1 MNKKEKF
8 FITGGFGYIGTAF
21 AKAALK
27 RGFAVALY
35 DSLIYEQNFH
45 KIKKEILA
53 DSKKR
58 ETKFIIGDNRN
69 TELLEKSLKEFKPTY
84 VLHFGE
90 LSSVYMCNHNP
101 AYTEDI
107 NYNAS
112 KEVINIC
119 AKLKVP
125 VIYNSSSSVYGNQK
139 KIKPMKENDHLP
151 EPTDNYCKYKLM
163 MEEHI
168 KEKVKKNPNF
178 KIIVFRP
185 ATVCGLA
192 PRMRLELLP
201 NHFTYCAVAKGLLR
215 ISELNA
221 YRAAI
226 DIEDLVDG
234 YFKVIEKGKWKKL
247 IYNIG
252 HYNMSKKQFGTGIQ
266 KVVKCKIGPIADIGD
281 LRNLQIDCSLFN
293 KEFNFRPEKQYT
305 TTIKEVADWIENNLV
320 EIEHTNYAGLINMS
334 LEKWLKLI

>member
-1 MNKKEKF
+1 M
-8 FITGGFGYIGTAF
+8 
-21 AKAALK
+21 
-27 RGFAVALY
+27 
-35 DSLIYEQNFH
+35 IYEQNPD
-45 KIKKEILA
+45 KIKKDILA
-53 DSKKR
+53 GSKKP
-58 ETKFIIGDNRN
+58 ETKFIIGDTRN
-69 TELLEKSLKEFKPTY
+69 TELLKKSLKEFKPTY
-84 VLHFGE
+84 VLHLGE
-90 LSSVYMCNHNP
+90 LSSVYSCDHNP
-101 AYTEDI
+101 VYTEEI
-107 NYNAS
+107 NYQAS
-112 KEVINIC
+112 MDVIKIC
-119 AKLKVP
+119 AELKIP
-125 VIYNSSSSVYGNQK
+125 VLYNSSSSVYGNQK
-139 KIKPMKENDHLP
+139 EMKLMKENDPLP
-151 EPTDNYCKYKLM
+151 ETTDNYCKYKLK
-163 MEEHI
+163 MEEFI
-168 KEKVKKNPNF
+168 KEFTKKNPDF

-234 YFKVIEKGKWKKL
+234 YFKVIENGKWKKL

-305 TTIKEVADWIENNLV
+305 TTIKEVADWIENNLI